1 VNAVFWHEGAHD
13 ETIVFSATNLSAGAA
28 MTGTNQMEASSALG
42 AFGKAV
48 ERLEQVI
55 ELETKVL
62 MENKPAD
69 LREFNHRKNFGLL
82 ELTRTMRAL
91 DGMPSEQ
98 IRLLL
103 VNLRSKLDRNRKAL
117 DIHLRA
123 VQEISAIISK
133 AIRDSES
140 DGTYSVSM
148 GSGYKR

>member
-1 VNAVFWHEGAHD
+1 MLKGAHY
-13 ETIVFSATNLSAGAA
+13 EPIVFSATSLSAGAA
-28 MTGTNQMEASSALG
+28 MTVANQSLETSSALG

-55 ELETKVL
+55 DLETQIL

-91 DGMPSEQ
+91 NGMPSEQ
-98 IRLLL
+98 VRVLLI
-103 VNLRSKLDRNRKAL
+103 NLRAKLDRNRKAL

-148 GSGYKR
+148 GSGYER